1 VNDPNLGG
9 VIEHQFDG
17 QEDQGD
23 GGRGDRR
30 WLPCNPVMPCRALS
44 WCGAVVDCPVVVRR
58 VPRPLC
64 VLDHQRAPLRN
75 SSTTLAGSFFACILQ
90 IHCARA
96 YDSGSWRKK
105 VYYVSLSATY
115 WPPSR
120 PCLCGTRAMQPR
132 GRRMQTFSRR
142 TT

>member
-1 VNDPNLGG
+1 MNDPNLGG

-30 WLPCNPVMPCRALS
+30 WLPCRALLCPVVPCRGAAKSWTALS
-44 WCGAVVDCPVVVRR
+44 WCGEVVDCPVVVRR

-75 SSTTLAGSFFACILQ
+75 SSTTRAG
-90 IHCARA
+90 
-96 YDSGSWRKK
+96 
-105 VYYVSLSATY
+105 
-115 WPPSR
+115 
-120 PCLCGTRAMQPR
+120 
-132 GRRMQTFSRR
+132 
-142 TT
+142 